1 MSRWFLL
8 TSCLLIASSAA
19 AQSSGPLQVL
29 AFLPPPLF
37 CNGPVIDPA
46 SSIDA
51 GSIAVGQQGRAEVCL
66 SNVGTTPITLT
77 NVIVTGAAF
86 TLTTPFPGPVTLQ
99 PKGTPQFISISFT
112 ASVSGNS
119 TGQISFVDD
128 AAGSPQNFALTG
140 TGFTDF
146 GISFVDPRS
155 ITVNAGQSAT
165 YHLFMTSVTSP
176 PAPTPF
182 VGTATITCTGLPQGA
197 ACTFSPTNTFVFPN
211 GPPGLPDLFV
221 TVTTTAPAAA
231 RLNATPRNLW
241 WPFAAVLL
249 ITAGALHR
257 QRLPHLIAIALAASL
272 VSCGGSKTNTNPG
285 PTPSGTF
292 PFAVT
297 ATSNGVS
304 HSRTL
309 TLIVK

>member
-8 TSCLLIASSAA
+8 ASCLLIACSAA
-19 AQSSGPLQVL
+19 AQSLQVTS
-29 AFLPPPLF
+29 FLPPPLF

-51 GSIAVGQQGRAEVCL
+51 GSIAVGQQGVAEVCL
-66 SNVGTTPITLT
+66 FNVGTTPITLT

-86 TLTTPFPGPVTLQ
+86 TLSTPFPGPFTLQ
-99 PKGTPQFISISFT
+99 PNKGNSHFISISFT
-112 ASVSGNS
+112 ASVSGES

-128 AAGSPQNFALTG
+128 AAGSPQNFALSG

-155 ITVNAGQSAT
+155 ITVNAGQPAT

-182 VGTATITCTGLPQGA
+182 VGTATITCNGLPRGA
-197 ACTFSPTNTFVFPN
+197 SCMFSPTNTFVFPN

-221 TVTTTAPAAA
+221 TVNTTAPASA
-231 RLNATPRNLW
+231 RLTTPRNLW

-249 ITAGALHR
+249 IAPGALR
-257 QRLPHLIAIALAASL
+257 RRRLPHLIAIALVVSL
-272 VSCGGSKTNTNPG
+272 VSCGGSNSNTNPG

-292 PFAVT
+292 PFSVT
-297 ATSNGVS
+297 ATANGVS
-304 HSRTL
+304 HSRTF